1 MTVALLGELLTAS
14 EADRTFTYN
23 LLTFGE
29 PGRTNKGRV
38 TVDKGVLEIPAGE
51 IPMNAEHDP
60 SINTGYLVA
69 SEHETGIT
77 ATVKYYSTPEGEE
90 ALKNVTSGKKRG
102 ISMEL
107 LKPVIRAGKVI
118 AGRLCAAG
126 QVERPAFSSS
136 MLLAADIGEIGA
148 DLGDALAALEAGDQA
163 AAIAAIK
170 SAQEK
175 AAEADSTDSTPT
187 DQEEENKVPEALKA
201 SAPASTEALLA
212 SLVKIGADAAAE
224 AAKPKPAEE
233 DKLTASDIT
242 LDKFAGI
249 MRGTFATT
257 DDRLKAAA
265 FDVVTQADMY
275 DPTSV
280 PAYLGEL
287 WAESP
292 YKERFAPLV
301 ATENLTGMYVEGWR
315 WVEGKVA
322 KVDDWDPA
330 FTGVAP
336 AETMSDIPTS
346 EMVAEKE
353 SWPAKRIAGGRRL
366 DRANI
371 DFPVPGVME
380 SLLRQEAEYIKRR
393 RDARVRDEIIAQG
406 FANKVVGTGTDI
418 ATPFAKIILGAM
430 HVMEYEMP
438 TYAVVGND
446 LYRQMLATDMLENL
460 ALLETTLGL
469 EAGSMAGFV
478 IQPAPITYTAFNG
491 RVTVGTKRAT
501 VLHEPAGAPIRV
513 DAQELLK
520 GAIDQAVFSYYLL
533 RSDERGGVVE
543 VTE

>member
-1 MTVALLGELLTAS
+1 
-14 EADRTFTYN
+14 
-23 LLTFGE
+23 
-29 PGRTNKGRV
+29 
-38 TVDKGVLEIPAGE
+38 
-51 IPMNAEHDP
+51 
-60 SINTGYLVA
+60 
-69 SEHETGIT
+69 
-77 ATVKYYSTPEGEE
+77 
-90 ALKNVTSGKKRG
+90 
-102 ISMEL
+102 
-107 LKPVIRAGKVI
+107 
-118 AGRLCAAG
+118 
-126 QVERPAFSSS
+126 
-136 MLLAADIGEIGA
+136 MLLASDIGEIGA
-148 DLGDALAALEAGDQA
+148 DLGDALTALEAGDTE
-163 AAIAAIK
+163 AAIAAINAAK
-170 SAQEK
+170 DK
-175 AAEADSTDSTPT
+175 AAQATSNDTTQPEGT
-187 DQEEENKVPEALKA
+187 KVPDTLNA
-201 SAPASTEALLA
+201 SQPANTAQLLA
-212 SLVKIGADAAAE
+212 SLVTLGVNAANE
-224 AAKPKPAEE
+224 AKTPKPE

-315 WVEGKVA
+315 WVEGSQAV
-322 KVDDWDPA
+322 VDNWDPA
-330 FTGVAP
+330 FTGARP
-336 AETMSDIPTS
+336 NEQMTDIPTS
-346 EMVAEKE
+346 EMRAEKE
-353 SWPAKRIAGGRRL
+353 SWPAKRIAGGRRI
-366 DRANI
+366 DRVNI

-380 SLLRQEAEYIKRR
+380 SLLRNETEYIKRR
-393 RDARVRDEIIAQG
+393 RDARVRDELIAQG
-406 FANKVVGTGTDI
+406 FANKVVGTGSDI

-438 TYAVVGND
+438 TYAIVGND
-446 LYRQMLATDMLENL
+446 LYRQMLSTDMLENL

-543 VTE
+543 VTS